1 MDIETTKPVSQVLSI
16 RKNKPILVL
25 FYMRGCHFCGLMK
38 KSWNDFKQ
46 NSPINH
52 GEVGAHDMS
61 NYNPVSNEESIR
73 GFPTLRLYN
82 KGKLVKEY
90 EGDRSASDM
99 LKFVKKYVKTTNAK
113 KSNLVVVKAKK
124 SNKINRRLLKAMSLK
139 SKGKVKSRNGKKPSK
154 KGKNPLKK
162 VRKQSRKKSTKKK
175 VKKEK

>member
-16 RKNKPILVL
+16 RRNKPIMVL
-25 FYMRGCHFCGLMK
+25 FYMKGCHFCGLMK
-38 KSWNDFKQ
+38 QNWNDFKK

-52 GEVGAHDMS
+52 GEVGAHDMGE
-61 NYNPVSNEESIR
+61 YNPVSNEESIR

-99 LKFVKKYVKTTNAK
+99 LNFVKKYVKKTKAK

-139 SKGKVKSRNGKKPSK
+139 SKGKVTPRNGRKNSRNGRKASK
-154 KGKNPLKK
+154 RG
-162 VRKQSRKKSTKKK
+162 RKQSRKGTKKK
-175 VKKEK
+175 VKKEN

>member
-16 RKNKPILVL
+16 RKSKPIMVL
-25 FYMRGCHFCGLMK
+25 FYMKGCHFCGLMK
-38 KSWNDFKQ
+38 QSWDDFKQ

-52 GEVGAHDMS
+52 GEVGAHDMAE
-61 NYNPVSNEESIR
+61 YNPVSNEENIR

-82 KGKLVKEY
+82 KGKLIKEY

-99 LKFVKKYVKTTNAK
+99 LKFVKKYMKKNKAK

-139 SKGKVKSRNGKKPSK
+139 SKGKDPSRNGRKASK
-154 KGKNPLKK
+154 KG
-162 VRKQSRKKSTKKK
+162 RKQSRKGTKKK
-175 VKKEK
+175 VKKQK

>member
-16 RKNKPILVL
+16 RRNKPIMVL
-25 FYMRGCHFCGLMK
+25 FYMKGCHFCGLMK
-38 KSWNDFKQ
+38 QSWNDFKQ

-52 GEVGAHDMS
+52 GEVGAHDMAD
-61 NYNPVSNEESIR
+61 YNPVSNEESIR

-99 LKFVKKYVKTTNAK
+99 LKFVKKHIKTTKDK

-124 SNKINRRLLKAMSLK
+124 SNKINRKLLKAMSLK
-139 SKGKVKSRNGKKPSK
+139 TKGKKPSRNGKKTSRRGRKQSK
-154 KGKNPLKK
+154 KG
-162 VRKQSRKKSTKKK
+162 TKKK
-175 VKKEK
+175 